1 MAGTDGVAEKWRELS
16 GENNWVGLL
25 DPLDIDL
32 RRYIIHYGERTAA
45 VGDAYTDETVVSKR
59 NRTVTVTRV
68 QFVPVI
74 FSIWTTGWCCPI
86 APLQLCSIDQ

>member
-59 NRTVTVTRV
+59 NRPEEAYIENQVLGLLTKAV
-68 QFVPVI
+68 
-74 FSIWTTGWCCPI
+74 
-86 APLQLCSIDQ
+86 D